1 MFIDYKSH
9 INKNMSLYGYF
20 YKQLQRGEIELEK
33 ISMIIISIATFLNA
47 ISVIVTFI
55 GKAKKPVDD
64 AVDKKFKE
72 ALEPINEK
80 LDNMNVDI
88 KKLDKNQCMNYL
100 VEFIEDSKN
109 GIPKD
114 DIQKKRASEVYDHY
128 TQDLHGNSYIHDGW
142 DKYVK

>member
-1 MFIDYKSH
+1 MKF
-9 INKNMSLYGYF
+9 
-20 YKQLQRGEIELEK
+20 ELEK
-33 ISMIIISIATFLNA
+33 LSVIIISIATILNA
-47 ISVIVTFI
+47 ILTIVTFL
-55 GKAKKPVDD
+55 GKIKKPVDN

-72 ALEPINEK
+72 ALEPIHEK
-80 LDNMNVDI
+80 LDVVNADI

-114 DIQKKRASEVYDHY
+114 EIQKKRASEVFDHY

-142 DKYVK
+142 YKYVK